1 MNKMRDYFKWIS
13 LSLAV
18 IWLSLFVVI
27 PNIMVIA
34 TSFLSRD
41 PNSFVS
47 LPWQLDN
54 YLRLADPLYAHIL
67 WHSITLAGIA
77 TLLCLVFGYPA
88 AWIITRFGP
97 TGRAV
102 LLFLII
108 VPFWTNSLI
117 RVYALKVILGTKG
130 LLNWA
135 LLNLGIIETP
145 MRLMYTETAV
155 IIGLVYILLPF
166 MILPLYSAIEKLP
179 TSYSEAARDLGASR
193 WAYFK
198 DIMLPLTTPGI
209 IAGVLMVF
217 LPAMGMFYLSDLL
230 GGSKNPLIGNMIRDQ
245 ILITRD
251 WPFGSAASVTLT
263 VIMALMLLGYYY
275 VHKRTGR
282 SA

>member
-1 MNKMRDYFKWIS
+1 MRDYFKWIS